1 VEAPVTVATKST
13 DFRQELGVPV
23 GVAHEVVTSERYLFT
38 LDGSETDPGTMVVSE
53 QEIDRRDD
61 GSVYARAVAGKAD
74 PEAETPPMVME
85 QVSEISAPGDD
96 GAFTMDSTVPLPKSM
111 GTMRTLQ
118 RFGPADDGG
127 TLVVTTVTAEVDL
140 PLVGGKI
147 AKQLVSG
154 SEEST
159 ARTLRRIEVLAGD
172 GGSDSTDGGGDSVEA
187 GRD

>member
-1 VEAPVTVATKST
+1 VATKST

-53 QEIDRRDD
+53 HEIDRRDD

-85 QVSEISAPGDD
+85 QVSEISVPGDD

-118 RFGPADDGG
+118 RFGPGGRRRDARGDDRDRGG
-127 TLVVTTVTAEVDL
+127 R
-140 PLVGGKI
+140 P
-147 AKQLVSG
+147 S
-154 SEEST
+154 
-159 ARTLRRIEVLAGD
+159 
-172 GGSDSTDGGGDSVEA
+172 A
-187 GRD
+187 GRREDRQAARQRVRGIDGADAAPDRGPRR